1 VPYTDQEPD
10 EPKPPDIVRSK
21 SDTCAQMLSAVI
33 DVPIAGEDPKVP
45 ERLQEP
51 FDETVDTD
59 DDDDSLDVP
68 VRLQDF
74 FNRVVDEG
82 DLYDDEQDYLAASA
96 GAF

>member
-1 VPYTDQEPD
+1 
-10 EPKPPDIVRSK
+10 
-21 SDTCAQMLSAVI
+21 MLSAVI

-82 DLYDDEQDYLAASA
+82 DLYDDEQDYLAAILRNYALISQA
-96 GAF
+96 